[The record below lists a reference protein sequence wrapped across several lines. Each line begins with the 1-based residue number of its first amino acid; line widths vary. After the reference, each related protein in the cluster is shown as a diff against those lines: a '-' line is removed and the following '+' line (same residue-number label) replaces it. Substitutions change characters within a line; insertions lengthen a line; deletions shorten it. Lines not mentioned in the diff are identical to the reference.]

1 MPAFNAD
8 YVRRQLK
15 IHQDLALF
23 EENLKAALEAINKP
37 TAAQG

>member
-8 YVRRQLK
+8 YVRRQLM

-23 EENLKAALEAINKP
+23 EENLKAALEVVE
-37 TAAQG
+37 